1 MRQLKAGSCTLIFC
15 LFLWTWLFSFK
26 IAYGAENEQSVN
38 ALVENG
44 GFLFTSGG
52 SIAGRLNS
60 THFFIPA
67 SIIKIATALAALEIL
82 GPDYRYQTEFY
93 LRDQATLYIKG
104 HGDPFLTSEYIA
116 DIARTLKDKG
126 LSRIDKLVLDGSWF
140 SGPTAADGTAAT
152 DNPYDV
158 PNGALAVNFN
168 TLSIRVD
175 SDRSVSSAEPQTPML
190 PLTRIIGEQL
200 EPGRHRVNVSSFAS
214 RANSDNS
221 QRYAAELFAAFLRRA
236 GVAVGTAFES
246 GQIDTGCILI
256 YTFISPRTITDL
268 VRDCLHYSNNF
279 IANQLYLSCGTA
291 LFDHPAT
298 WDKGRRALH
307 QVLTERFF
315 LDDREFDIY
324 EGSGV
329 SRQTRVT
336 PRFMLALLEAFRPY
350 RYLLP
355 EKDGMLLKSGTM
367 TGVYCYAGYF
377 ISGRSSDPFVIMLNQ
392 RQNTRQ
398 RILTAV
404 HGAYQQGQ
412 TANH

>member
-1 MRQLKAGSCTLIFC
+1 MNPIKAGSCTLIFC
-15 LFLWTWLFSFK
+15 LCLWTWLVPSRS
-26 IAYGAENEQSVN
+26 AHGAENVHSID

-60 THFFIPA
+60 TDSFIPA
-67 SIIKIATALAALEIL
+67 SIIKIATALAALEVL
-82 GPDYRYQTEFY
+82 GPNYRYKTEFY
-93 LRDQATLYIKG
+93 LRDETALYIKG
-104 HGDPFLTSEYIA
+104 YGDPFLTSEYIA
-116 DIARTLKDKG
+116 DIARTLKDQG
-126 LSRIDKLVLDGSWF
+126 ISRIDKIVVDGSWF
-140 SGPTAADGTAAT
+140 SVPATAEGTGRS

-168 TLSIRVD
+168 TLSIQVNR
-175 SDRSVSSAEPQTPML
+175 DRSVSSGEPQTPVL
-190 PLTRIIGEQL
+190 PLTRMIGGQL

-214 RANSDNS
+214 RSTIDSS

-236 GVAVGTAFES
+236 GVTVGTAFES
-246 GQIDTGCILI
+246 GQIDTSCILVH
-256 YTFISPRTITDL
+256 TFISPRNMTEL

-279 IANQLYLSCGTA
+279 IANQLYLSCGNA

-298 WDKGRRALH
+298 WDKARRALH

-315 LDDREFDIY
+315 LDDREFDIH
-324 EGSGV
+324 EGSGL

-336 PRFMLALLEAFRPY
+336 PLFMLALLEAFTPY
-350 RYLLP
+350 RHLLP
-355 EKDGMLLKSGTM
+355 EQDGILLKSGTL

-377 ISGRSSDPFVIMLNQ
+377 ITGRSSDPFVIMLNQ

-398 RILTAV
+398 SILEAL
-404 HGAYQQGQ
+404 HSAYLRPQK
-412 TANH
+412 ANP